1 MENTNK
7 AEKKVKGF
15 VVMGVRHFE
24 NGEHHWI
31 APCDIEE
38 AKAFGECGKVVE
50 LEAYEKPVFESMTDA
65 EHFAMRLAHGEYT
78 LEQWES
84 GRPTWY
90 VVEVDTYLA
99 IVERDEYSLPL
110 EAEEW
115 SDAKV
120 ADYERECDCEDIVNL
135 ALWDSETDEEKI
147 GERTLSAAREL
158 DNIKWMSSWVIEE
171 GKIAVTDEG
180 LTIEGIRDFVD
191 KLFRAG
197 TLGCNSI
204 EFDRSE
210 GKTAYFKVK

>member
-15 VVMGVRHFE
+15 VVIGVRHFE

-50 LEAYEKPVFESMTDA
+50 LEAYEKPVFESMTDS
-65 EHFAMRLAHGEYT
+65 EHFAMSLAHGKRT
-78 LEQWES
+78 LEQWEAK
-84 GRPTWY
+84 RPTWY

-99 IVERDEYSLPL
+99 IVERGEYSLPL

-120 ADYERECDCEDIVNL
+120 ADFERECDCEDIVNL
-135 ALWDSETDEEKI
+135 ALWDSETEEERMPQKI
-147 GERTLSAAREL
+147 LDIARHIDNIEGLSAWIDGDR
-158 DNIKWMSSWVIEE
+158 
-171 GKIAVTDEG
+171 IAVSPTGRMNKEAVADYIESVEGFPNDEVRWVVSD
-180 LTIEGIRDFVD
+180 ESV
-191 KLFRAG
+191 
-197 TLGCNSI
+197 N
-204 EFDRSE
+204 
-210 GKTAYFKVK
+210 TAWYEVK